1 MTDIATYK
9 IELDRLRKF
18 IATNRA
24 FNRVA
29 REAGVSHS
37 TVTSVLNGEWVNAT
51 VLEAAA
57 NVRKQIEKEQV
68 EKIIPAI
75 KAIKAWALWP
85 LTWNQSTLVAT
96 YAVAH
101 HRVGDRVVIRVADL
115 EAYMESNRVASN
127 REIELRAAS
136 VA

>member
-1 MTDIATYK
+1 MNYLTIA
-9 IELDRLRKF
+9 
-18 IATNRA
+18 
-24 FNRVA
+24 
-29 REAGVSHS
+29 
-37 TVTSVLNGEWVNAT
+37 
-51 VLEAAA
+51 EAATRIR
-57 NVRKQIEKEQV
+57 VSKR
-68 EKIIPAI
+68 
-75 KAIKAWALWP
+75 
-85 LTWNQSTLVAT
+85 TMYRLVST